1 MPGAEPP
8 EMRSPVARYLCFVEA
23 VAFSAYVAL
32 YIWRLQET
40 HFESWFVFPI
50 WLVASFALHRDT
62 PKTLGWRVDSLWP
75 ATLRTGKLFAVF
87 AAGLCLVGIALGTFE
102 KFPAHM
108 LQPRRFASYVAFC
121 TLQEVALQSLVMN
134 RLLGAIE
141 NRFAAAA
148 IAGAM
153 FAALHW
159 PNPVLVP
166 VTFLGGTAFCWL
178 FAKERNILPL
188 VLAQAI
194 LGSLVWWAFPPGWH
208 HAMRVGPGYY
218 TFHQ

>member
-1 MPGAEPP
+1 MGY
-8 EMRSPVARYLCFVEA
+8 SVARYLCFVEA

-40 HFESWFVFPI
+40 HFWSWLVFPI

-62 PKTLGWRVDSLWP
+62 PKTLGWRADNLWP
-75 ATLRTGKLFAVF
+75 ATLRAAKVFALL

-108 LQPRRFASYVAFC
+108 LQPRRFAGYFAFC

-134 RLLGAIE
+134 RLLGATQ

-194 LGSLVWWAFPPGWH
+194 LGSLVWWAFPLAWH

-218 TFHQ
+218 TFHH